1 MRIRA
6 VDRIITC
13 TRVITLYSA
22 VIAKMAVPGA
32 TSAVVSLLSDPAT
45 LVGLGAVAAGA
56 AYYLATRPTPVTF
69 PVPLDNQSL
78 ELAVC
83 GRARCLL
90 RRGVVMSAFLLCR
103 REGSAP
109 LDY

>member
-1 MRIRA
+1 
-6 VDRIITC
+6 
-13 TRVITLYSA
+13 
-22 VIAKMAVPGA
+22 MAVPGA
-32 TSAVVSLLSDPAT
+32 TSAVVSLSDPAT
-45 LVGLGAVAAGA
+45 LVGLGVVAAGA

-78 ELAVC
+78 ELPVSV
-83 GRARCLL
+83 RARCLL